1 MRLKMYSANQ
11 LLVLVVFSFL
21 GKFGFGQ
28 IGSISGQVSDKFEAL
43 AGAKVELV
51 NEGVKTVCDAEGR
64 FSFELGPG
72 RYLIKATYLMY
83 ESSQIEVVISFGNMH
98 PELNFILSPGSAADE
113 KVEVGTRF
121 EPQTQLESPV
131 SIDIVTQEDI
141 INSGQLTLS
150 QVLMY
155 AIPSFNA
162 NRQTISD
169 GTDHVTPSTIRGLG
183 PDQFLVLI
191 NGKRR
196 HASSLVNVNGTIGR
210 GSVSTD
216 LDAIPIAAIDRIEVM
231 RDGAGA
237 QYGSDAIAGVINVIL
252 KENPN
257 VFSLVTAYQP
267 TLAGDGTEDY
277 FGASYGIGSGS
288 KGYVNI
294 ASEIRRRESVNR
306 AGDYTGNIYN
316 DTDYVDSELIAK
328 NDFFGQAGYKNRRIM
343 EIGSAAAFDGAV
355 MLNAEFPM
363 ENNSSF
369 YANAG
374 INYRQG
380 RSRAFYRLPKD
391 EQVVVRELFPNGFS
405 PELNTDIL
413 DRSGTIGVRGK
424 KKGWLIDLS
433 NTTGQNRIEYTVRNT
448 NNASMGIAS
457 PTDFYA
463 GGFVY
468 GMNTTNLG
476 VSRTLSGFSRME
488 SLGIAFGSEFRAEN
502 YIINSGEEAS
512 WIDGG
517 ATLANGQPRAAGSQG
532 FNGFQPE
539 NKLNKRRSGGSVY
552 GDIHWNFL
560 KNFLVETAIRGE
572 SYSDFGDNL
581 SWKVASRYKWKE
593 KWSVR
598 GVYSTSFRAPSLHQV
613 HFNNLSTQFINGEAY
628 LIGTFNNE
636 SAVSKAFGIDRL
648 KAETSTNYSIGITGK
663 PWTYFTV
670 NIDGFYTQIKD
681 RIVLSGQFG
690 QGYEFTLNPIGVGA
704 AQFMTNA
711 LNTGTLGL
719 DANVTY
725 NACYDKAHL
734 TVVGAFNYAH
744 TIILDGI
751 QVSSSFIGDSET
763 LFNREEVA
771 RIESGQPKS
780 KAILSV
786 NYGTKRWE
794 FVVRNTY
801 FGAVEY
807 VHPNDGDPANWVL
820 NEFSGEIESRDQL
833 FKPKVLT
840 DVSVA
845 VKLNHSLSLTVGSNN
860 VFNVYPDEHSHSAN
874 TINGSFQYSRR
885 VHQFGVRGSAYYI
898 RLRLNL

>member
-1 MRLKMYSANQ
+1 MKIKSRTFHRLLLLMVCTAMGGFAYS
-11 LLVLVVFSFL
+11 
-21 GKFGFGQ
+21 Q
-28 IGSISGQVSDKFEAL
+28 IGSISGQVSDKFEPL

-51 NEGVKTVCDAEGR
+51 NEGIKTICDAEGKYR
-64 FSFELGPG
+64 FDLEPG

-83 ESSQIEVVISFGNMH
+83 ESAQIEVVISFGNIH

-113 KVEVGTRF
+113 KVEIGTRF

-141 INSGQLTLS
+141 ISSGQLTLS

-155 AIPSFNA
+155 RIPSFNA

-216 LDAIPIAAIDRIEVM
+216 LDAIPLAAIDRVEVM

-277 FGASYGIGSGS
+277 FGASYGIGSGL
-288 KGYVNI
+288 KGFVNI
-294 ASEIRRRESVNR
+294 ATEIRRREAVNR
-306 AGDYTGNIYN
+306 AGDYLGNVYS
-316 DTDYVDSELIAK
+316 DTDYVDQQLIAE
-328 NDFFGQAGYKNRRIM
+328 NRFFEQTGYENHQIMQIGAAG
-343 EIGSAAAFDGAV
+343 AFDGAV
-355 MLNAEFPM
+355 MINAEFPL
-363 ENNSSF
+363 ENNSSV
-369 YANAG
+369 YTNG
-374 INYRQG
+374 GMNYRQG

-424 KKGWLIDLS
+424 KRGWLIDLS

-468 GMNTTNLG
+468 GLNTTNLG
-476 VSRTLSGFSRME
+476 VSRTINGLSWIE

-502 YIINSGEEAS
+502 YSINAGEEAS

-517 ATLANGQPRAAGSQG
+517 ETLPNGDPRAAGSQG

-552 GDIHWNFL
+552 GDVHWVFL

-572 SYSDFGDNL
+572 TYSDFGDNL
-581 SWKVASRYKWKE
+581 SWKLGTRYKWKE

-613 HFNNLSTQFINGEAY
+613 HFNNVSTQFVNGDAY

-636 SAVSKAFGIDRL
+636 SAVSKAFGIGRL
-648 KAETSTNYSIGITGK
+648 KAETSTNYSVGVTGK
-663 PWTYFTV
+663 PFANVTV
-670 NIDGFYTQIKD
+670 NIDGFYTRIED

-711 LNTGTLGL
+711 LNTGTAGV
-719 DANVTY
+719 DATVSY

-734 TVVGAFNYAH
+734 VIVGAFNYAY
-744 TIILDGI
+744 TMILDSI
-751 QVSSSFIGDSET
+751 RISDEFIGDSET
-763 LFNREEVA
+763 LFNREEVG
-771 RIESGQPKS
+771 RIESGQPRT

-794 FVVRNTY
+794 FGLRNTY
-801 FGAVEY
+801 FGTVKY
-807 VHPNDGDPANWVL
+807 VHPADGDPANWVL
-820 NEFSGEIESRDQL
+820 NEYTGQLETRDQV

-840 DVSVA
+840 DVSA
-845 VKLNHSLSLTVGSNN
+845 SVKLTHGLTLVLGSNN
-860 VFNVYPDEHSHSAN
+860 VFNVYPDKHTHSAN

-885 VHQFGVRGSAYYI
+885 VQQFGVRGSVYYV